1 MNAHVGEDIDL
12 SMEQCFEVL
21 TKTDEIKQRTS
32 SLHVDKEVD
41 LAALVVLAARDRT
54 KQADVPG
61 AVIGRNSKDPL
72 PFALQVHAVPTKFYR
87 E

>member
-54 KQADVPG
+54 KQVDVPG
-61 AVIGRNSKDPL
+61 AVIGRNSKDLL

>member
-61 AVIGRNSKDPL
+61 VVIGRNSKDLL

>member
-32 SLHVDKEVD
+32 SLHVDKEID

-61 AVIGRNSKDPL
+61 AVIGRNSKDLL

>member
-1 MNAHVGEDIDL
+1 MHARVGDDL
-12 SMEQCFEVL
+12 DFSMEQGFEVL
-21 TKTDEIKQRTS
+21 TQTDEIEQRTS

-41 LAALVVLAARDRT
+41 VATPVVLTARDRT

-61 AVIGRNSKDPL
+61 AVTGRNSKDL
-72 PFALQVHAVPTKFYR
+72 VPFALQVHTVPMSFYR